1 MYMIP
6 FNIIKKVAKNNKIKL
21 SERAT
26 RLLQKMLDEL
36 LVDVIKSSFSIAK
49 NDGRVIILNRDVKL
63 TLKLK
68 GLLKEADSENQ
79 ERV

>member
-1 MYMIP
+1 MIP